1 MAVASNLSP
10 AQARANYLSQAVK
23 RSQEL
28 PPQIHQ
34 ANGVFNFSFPH
45 AGIGRYALVSFVGTL
60 TRTEVAVVGTLTASP
75 FYPLNVLSRVLLT
88 DYTGTT
94 RVNAK
99 PYDLYQRQILQNPS
113 FDPAVADLSAQAYAA
128 NVWAAAMPATPA
140 ENNSTT
146 SPLIYSFK
154 VPISLHED
162 TTEGSLPFAIPD
174 GEVTLQ
180 LQGNS
185 LIGSTIDSPFMVTG
199 TTTASITGTYY
210 VTYHYFDAPN
220 NVPLPLADFG
230 VIHEIIST
238 RQNTNI
244 AAGQE
249 KLFTLETGR
258 TYYQLIQTFVANNA
272 PNTLDISRL
281 KFLVDGNTPTM
292 DEYQLSYLTRIRE
305 TLKRDLAP
313 GVISFNFFSR
323 PWSPASYGSL
333 AASLTLT
340 PTITLGT
347 AYWLDTMKETMYR
360 ATSALQMA
368 G

>member
-1 MAVASNLSP
+1 MTPV
-10 AQARANYLSQAVK
+10 QARMNYLAQAVK

-34 ANGVFNFSFPH
+34 DNGVFNFSFPH
-45 AGIGRYALVSFVGTL
+45 AGVGRYALVSFVGTI
-60 TRTEVAVVGTLTASP
+60 TRTEAAVVGTLAASP
-75 FYPLNVLSRVLLT
+75 FFPLNVLSRVLLT

-99 PYDLYQRQILQNPS
+99 PWDLYQREILFNPGS
-113 FDPAVADLSAQAYAA
+113 DPALGDLTVQPYAA
-128 NVWAAAMPATPA
+128 KIWAATLPVAPAA
-140 ENNSTT
+140 NASTT
-146 SPLIYSFK
+146 APLIYSFK
-154 VPISLHED
+154 VPIALHDD

-180 LQGNS
+180 LQGNA
-185 LIGSTIDSPFMVTG
+185 LVGTTIDSPFSVTG

-210 VTYHYFDAPN
+210 VTYHYYDAPN
-220 NVPLPLADFG
+220 NVPLPMADFA

-272 PNTLDISRL
+272 PNILDVSRL

-313 GVISFNFFSR
+313 GVISFNFFAR

-340 PTITLGT
+340 PTIALGT